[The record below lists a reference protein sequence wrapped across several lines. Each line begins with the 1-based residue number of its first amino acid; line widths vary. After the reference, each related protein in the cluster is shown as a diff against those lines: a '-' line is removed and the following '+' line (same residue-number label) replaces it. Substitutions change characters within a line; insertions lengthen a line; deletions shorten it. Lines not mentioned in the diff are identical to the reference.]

1 MDLGLQN
8 EVVLISGSTGGIGT
22 ALCEA
27 FLEEKAV
34 IVPLYRNQAK
44 YEILHQRLLSKGFSE
59 ERIFPQEVD
68 LGSTRSVDAMV
79 RNVKKQLGKID
90 VLVNNAGASFERPF
104 LLLEE
109 EDWNKG
115 VDVNLNNT
123 ARLMRCVLKVM
134 FIARKGAVVN
144 VSSLLS
150 HRFGRGV
157 TVYAASKA
165 AVDRLTQALALEV
178 GPKGIRINAVC
189 PGLIDTRMSEPLME
203 RYGDIINQHSALGR
217 IGQPEEVAK
226 AVLFLSSWKAASF
239 ITGHLLTVDGGQ
251 GI

>member
-1 MDLGLQN
+1 MHLDLQN

-27 FLEEKAV
+27 FLEEDAIV
-34 IVPLYRNQAK
+34 VPLYRNPEK
-44 YEILHQRLLSKGFSE
+44 YEILHQRLLSKGFRDD
-59 ERIFPQEVD
+59 RIFAQNVD
-68 LGSTRSVDAMV
+68 LGSNLSIDSMV
-79 RNVKKQLGKID
+79 RNVKKRFGKID

-109 EDWNKG
+109 KDWQKG
-115 VDVNLNNT
+115 IDVNLNNT
-123 ARLMRCVLKVM
+123 ARLLRSVLKLM

-144 VSSLLS
+144 ISSLLS
-150 HRFGRGV
+150 HRYGRGV

-178 GPKGIRINAVC
+178 GLKGIRINAVC
-189 PGLIDTRMSEPLME
+189 PGVIDTHMAEPLME
-203 RYGDIINQHSALGR
+203 RYGDKIKQHSALGR

-226 AVLFLSSWKAASF
+226 AVLFLSSGKAASF
-239 ITGHLLTVDGGQ
+239 ITGHLLTIDGGQ